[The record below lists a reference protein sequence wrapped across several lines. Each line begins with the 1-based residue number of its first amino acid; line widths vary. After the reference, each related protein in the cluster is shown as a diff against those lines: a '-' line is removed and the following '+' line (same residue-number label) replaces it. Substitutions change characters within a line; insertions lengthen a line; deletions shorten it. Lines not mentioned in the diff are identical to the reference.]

1 MLLMKKYKQLTS
13 EQRYA
18 IYLGLENGDTQR
30 TIASLIGVSPS
41 AVSREL
47 QRNKDKRGGYS
58 WRLAHEMAMERRER
72 LPGNR
77 ATPEWI
83 KQKVIRLVRKDWSPG
98 QISGHLR
105 KKENIRVSH
114 ETIYKWIREDKKA
127 GGDLYKH
134 CRHRLKHRKRPVGSV
149 RGIPNRRSIRERPV
163 EADGKRFGDFEMDT
177 MIGADQSEAIL
188 TVTERKT
195 NLVMIG
201 ELPRG
206 RDSKGLA
213 YSYNDRYFTEFN
225 FGYNGSENFKK
236 GYRFGFFPSVALGWV
251 ISNES
256 FMQGMNP
263 MHSPICGYQPRKYV
277 NPNDD
282 ARSGYSSTRPLPLLP
297 SASSSPAAPW
307 TSPVQEYVNPGLPIT
322 TPDEEG
328 FVSRSGE
335 RNGGTS
341 LVRQPGTPFLHL
353 GNNQWIHPLPP
364 RKWASS
370 ISTMRRR

>member
-1 MLLMKKYKQLTS
+1 MYKRQ
-13 EQRYA
+13 
-18 IYLGLENGDTQR
+18 
-30 TIASLIGVSPS
+30 
-41 AVSREL
+41 
-47 QRNKDKRGGYS
+47 
-58 WRLAHEMAMERRER
+58 R

-77 ATPEWI
+77 STPEWI

-213 YSYNDRYFTEFN
+213 KVLCRMLLPYKDVIRTITTDNGLEFAAHERITEMLEAPVYFTDPYSACLLYTSFIYKFKLSYHAGKYFATSGHLQHAN
-225 FGYNGSENFKK
+225 SCQRTFRTNQPPFCRDVCLRTNG
-236 GYRFGFFPSVALGWV
+236 L
-251 ISNES
+251 
-256 FMQGMNP
+256 Q
-263 MHSPICGYQPRKYV
+263 
-277 NPNDD
+277 
-282 ARSGYSSTRPLPLLP
+282 
-297 SASSSPAAPW
+297 
-307 TSPVQEYVNPGLPIT
+307 
-322 TPDEEG
+322 
-328 FVSRSGE
+328 
-335 RNGGTS
+335 
-341 LVRQPGTPFLHL
+341 
-353 GNNQWIHPLPP
+353 
-364 RKWASS
+364 
-370 ISTMRRR
+370 

>member
-30 TIASLIGVSPS
+30 MIASLIGVSPS

-47 QRNKDKRGGYS
+47 QRNK
-58 WRLAHEMAMERRER
+58 
-72 LPGNR
+72 
-77 ATPEWI
+77 
-83 KQKVIRLVRKDWSPG
+83 
-98 QISGHLR
+98 
-105 KKENIRVSH
+105 
-114 ETIYKWIREDKKA
+114 DKKA

-163 EADGKRFGDFEMDT
+163 EADGKRFGDFEMDM

-213 YSYNDRYFTEFN
+213 KVLCRMLLPYKDVIRTITTDNGLEFAAHERITEMLEAPVYFTDP
-225 FGYNGSENFKK
+225 YSAWQKGSIENANKLIRQYIPKGASFKDYPPDRLK
-236 GYRFGFFPSVALGWV
+236 RIQHRL
-251 ISNES
+251 NER
-256 FMQGMNP
+256 
-263 MHSPICGYQPRKYV
+263 PRKKLDF
-277 NPNDD
+277 N
-282 ARSGYSSTRPLPLLP
+282 
-297 SASSSPAAPW
+297 
-307 TSPVQEYVNPGLPIT
+307 
-322 TPDEEG
+322 TPKVE
-328 FVSRSGE
+328 FYKQ
-335 RNGGTS
+335 
-341 LVRQPGTPFLHL
+341 L
-353 GNNQWIHPLPP
+353 
-364 RKWASS
+364 
-370 ISTMRRR
+370 M

>member
-77 ATPEWI
+77 STPEWI
-83 KQKVIRLVRKDWSPG
+83 KQKV
-98 QISGHLR
+98 
-105 KKENIRVSH
+105 
-114 ETIYKWIREDKKA
+114 IREDKKA

-213 YSYNDRYFTEFN
+213 KVLCRMLLPYKDVIRTITTDNGLEFAAHERITEMLEAPVYFTDH
-225 FGYNGSENFKK
+225 YLAWQKGSIENANKLIRQYIPKGASFKDYPPDRLK
-236 GYRFGFFPSVALGWV
+236 RIQHRL
-251 ISNES
+251 NER
-256 FMQGMNP
+256 
-263 MHSPICGYQPRKYV
+263 PRKKLDF
-277 NPNDD
+277 N
-282 ARSGYSSTRPLPLLP
+282 
-297 SASSSPAAPW
+297 
-307 TSPVQEYVNPGLPIT
+307 
-322 TPDEEG
+322 TPKVE
-328 FVSRSGE
+328 FYKQ
-335 RNGGTS
+335 
-341 LVRQPGTPFLHL
+341 L
-353 GNNQWIHPLPP
+353 
-364 RKWASS
+364 
-370 ISTMRRR
+370 M